1 MKQQCNEAKPPDL
14 TALEDDAERVQ
25 EEIQE
30 LEKEQK
36 KVRADLADEKEKLGA
51 LKKEVQNLERQME
64 DCNEEHELREKMA
77 KCEKS
82 LEKKEEIGRLA
93 QQKKA
98 RSAKRQSEI
107 DEILANVGKVK
118 EEIEREVIGN
128 FIIIIIQKFVYFHRF
143 DEFFAVKTK
152 V

>member
-1 MKQQCNEAKPPDL
+1 
-14 TALEDDAERVQ
+14 
-25 EEIQE
+25 
-30 LEKEQK
+30 
-36 KVRADLADEKEKLGA
+36 
-51 LKKEVQNLERQME
+51 ME
-64 DCNEEHELREKMA
+64 DCNEENELREKMV

-98 RSAKRQSEI
+98 RSAQRQSEI

-128 FIIIIIQKFVYFHRF
+128 A
-143 DEFFAVKTK
+143 FFCLFLAF
-152 V
+152 

>member
-1 MKQQCNEAKPPDL
+1 MKQQSNEAKPPDL

-36 KVRADLADEKEKLGA
+36 KLGADLADEKEKLGA

-64 DCNEEHELREKMA
+64 DCNEENELREKMV

-128 FIIIIIQKFVYFHRF
+128 A
-143 DEFFAVKTK
+143 FFCLFLAF
-152 V
+152 